1 MYAGIHIKSHF
12 RPILDKNE
20 ICRQIEVKISNVRQ
34 HFQESRWNSTYS
46 MQKNRQADGHDKT
59 NSRFSKLLAK
69 TPKMK
74 D

>member
-1 MYAGIHIKSHF
+1 MNIGIHIKSHF
-12 RPILDKNE
+12 LPILDKIE
-20 ICRQIEVKISNVRQ
+20 ICRQSAVKIINVRK
-34 HFQESRWNSTYS
+34 HFQDSRWNSTCS

-59 NSRFSKLLAK
+59 NSRFSQLLAK